1 MAATRII
8 RAFAALTLGLAV
20 VAAPAAASAAVSGS
34 DRASTSASASAP
46 PAHSQAAKPADVDD
60 FSYASWD
67 ARYEVGLDDEGRA
80 RMRVT
85 ETVVARFPEY
95 DQNRGIVRGLPT
107 SYEGAG
113 IDTRVLSVKDD
124 AGTDVPFET
133 EEDDG
138 LLFVLTGDDD
148 FVQGLATYVIEYEM
162 RDVILAAGAS
172 RGSGDQRGGNPA
184 VDEFYWDLLPLDST
198 QAIERFRADIVF
210 DATMA
215 DRLAGSTSCYAGV
228 SGSTEKCEIDGPT
241 IDGDVATF
249 RVESGARAAGD
260 GVTVA
265 IGFEPGTATQP
276 SARTPNPVTDTVP
289 LVAAIGAG
297 ALSVGA
303 WASVGAFKRRR
314 RTATGVVVA
323 QYDVPDSMPPLL
335 AAALIPGAKDVI
347 PAEIV
352 HLAVRGTLRIEE
364 GGSPEHPRLRRIA
377 GSRIPDQLDVE
388 ALDALFLKA
397 NAGGVVDVPASS
409 EAFAGRMSALLQS
422 GKNTAESRG
431 LTTTARSR
439 GAAIV
444 QWCAIA
450 VVILGLGISLMGVIS
465 GRISAVP
472 ALVAVSFG
480 VVLVLIAS
488 FYSFSKHTVL
498 TAEGARGFEHLQGVE
513 EFIRVAEADRLRMLQ
528 SYSGA
533 ERYPDGSADVIHV
546 YERLLPYA
554 MLFGMEKEWGDVLER
569 AYSAAQHGPSWIGDP
584 TTPYLGVYLAS
595 FTSSSHAAAT
605 YSSPSAATSSSSG
618 GSFGGGFSGGG
629 GGGGFSGGR

>member
-1 MAATRII
+1 MTATRIV
-8 RAFAALTLGLAV
+8 RAFAAVVLALGVIAMPT
-20 VAAPAAASAAVSGS
+20 VATAMTSDRPSLQAAS
-34 DRASTSASASAP
+34 T
-46 PAHSQAAKPADVDD
+46 DVDD

-67 ARYEVGLDDEGRA
+67 AVFEVGLDDEGRA
-80 RMRVT
+80 EMHVT
-85 ETVVARFPEY
+85 ETLVARFPLY

-107 SYEGAG
+107 SYENAD
-113 IDTRVLSVKDD
+113 IDTRVLSVKDETG
-124 AGTDVPFET
+124 ANVPYETD
-133 EEDDG
+133 EEDG
-138 LLFVLTGDDD
+138 LLLILTGNDDY
-148 FVQGLATYVIEYEM
+148 VQGLATYVIEYEM
-162 RDVILAAGAS
+162 HDVVLAAGAT
-172 RGSGDQRGGNPA
+172 RGARGEGAGNPA

-198 QAIERFRADIVF
+198 QPIERFRADIVF
-210 DATMA
+210 DAAMSA
-215 DRLAGSTSCYAGV
+215 QLAGSVSCYTGT
-228 SGSTEKCEIDGPT
+228 SGSTDTCDLQGPT
-241 IDGDVATF
+241 VDGDRATF
-249 RVESGARAAGD
+249 RVESGERPAGD

-265 IGFEPGTATQP
+265 IGFAPGTVAQP
-276 SARTPNPVTDTVP
+276 SARTPNPVTDTAP
-289 LVAAIGAG
+289 LAAAIGAT

-303 WASVGAFKRRR
+303 WVSVSAFKRRR
-314 RTATGVVVA
+314 RTATGVIIA
-323 QYDVPDSMPPLL
+323 QYDVPDSLPPLL
-335 AAALIPGAKDVI
+335 AAAIVPGAKDVI

-364 GGSPEHPRLRRIA
+364 GGSPENPRLRRIA

-388 ALDALFLKA
+388 ALDALFL
-397 NAGGVVDVPASS
+397 NAEADGVVDVPRAS

-422 GKNTAESRG
+422 GKTAAAARG

-450 VVILGLGISLMGVIS
+450 VAVVGFGLSLSGVIS

-488 FYSFSKHTVL
+488 FFSFAKHTVL
-498 TAEGARGFEHLQGVE
+498 TPEGARDLEYLKGVE
-513 EFIRVAEADRLRMLQ
+513 EFIRVADADRLRMLQ

-533 ERYPDGSADVIHV
+533 ERRQDGTADVIHV
-546 YERLLPYA
+546 YERLLPFA
-554 MLFGMEKEWGDVLER
+554 MLFGLEKEWGDVLER
-569 AYSAAQHGPSWIGDP
+569 AYSAEQRGPGWIGDP
-584 TTPYLGVYLAS
+584 TTPYLGVYLSS

-605 YSSPSAATSSSSG
+605 YTSPSAGTSSSSG